1 MVEMQDHQEP
11 DMELIPKNQIPRW
24 LQQKLDKEAKLAA
37 KQLEEASESQT
48 NEQSQMKQLD
58 INAIEQ
64 VNEEVLN
71 ESNTED
77 KKDNFASA
85 RSSKVSGASYS
96 KTQPK

>member
-1 MVEMQDHQEP
+1 
-11 DMELIPKNQIPRW
+11 
-24 LQQKLDKEAKLAA
+24 
-37 KQLEEASESQT
+37 
-48 NEQSQMKQLD
+48 MKQLD